1 MAIQLFRAVVPT
13 YSRSEQLFHKEARMN
28 FRITANSSKRTL
40 LSIAS
45 VLIFV
50 CVFNGS
56 FLALVTPGG
65 SGETIIVNRAGAT
78 YQDTE
83 GATYQTISD
92 TVITTVLAVPA
103 LAITPDET
111 APSAIVTPN
120 EQITRLFNICNT
132 GNVEDIFLPTR
143 AEVSAP
149 AAITSIYFD
158 ADSSGTVTPGDVP
171 VQIGQTLTP
180 RLARDTCHG
189 VLFEIQTNNIT
200 PQSLVTI
207 GLTARSTLASPDGG
221 VAQDSGTIINSAGIG
236 AIFTS
241 PVNAGLPPLKLV
253 ENLPLTTGAP
263 GQILN
268 YSIAFRNSGSVAA
281 RQVRAVDDLPVELEY
296 VAGTLRLNNRSLTDA
311 ADSDEGTATA
321 RRVELLIPEI
331 APDSITQIQFQARLS
346 STHTSGNGVV
356 SLAAISAANAPFVN
370 TSNAVVIVNPI
381 GTIYAGSSGGAV
393 RIAGAQ
399 VKVAVDEAGTPLN
412 LVQNTGYA
420 PNIENTN
427 PFASDATGGFG
438 FVLAGNQIGTAGNPV
453 RYVVTV
459 TAPEYRSR
467 VLEVQVRPFG
477 ANGFYQASVRALDG
491 QVVAAANSF
500 SLTNETV
507 ELNNLAA
514 LVFNIPMFDLSS
526 LEISKS
532 ADKQS
537 AEIGDIVSYRIQVR
551 NATASTTNTVFV
563 RDVLPLSFVY
573 AGATAQIE
581 IASNER
587 NLEPE
592 VSGNLLTFNLGELG
606 PGMSATISYRVRI
619 GASASEGEHMNS
631 AVATGVQPNGEIVT
645 TEPGRA
651 VVRVR
656 GGVFSARQIVIG
668 RVFEDRNG
676 NGRFDAGERPVAGAR
691 IYVNN
696 GQSVL
701 TDSAGQYNLPAVSPG
716 SLVLSLDPITLP
728 DNYKLLDDDGR
739 RSSRSWTR
747 LLRTPLGG
755 GSLLRQ
761 NFAIAPS
768 KAEFAVSDELTVIAA
783 KGGFVPDPQAS
794 KEGLRP
800 NTEQKTP
807 TQIAS
812 PNNKL
817 PLNVPVKA
825 ETTRAANEKPS
836 ETYTVESTEKTD
848 PVAPGKLVVL
858 SPQPEDVIMSPAL
871 AVKVSVA
878 NNWTIDGEVNGEKLD
893 AGSIGETRVDNRN
906 QVTTLSFV
914 GISLRPGANV
924 LKLTAVGPKGER
936 GTTIEFKVYGRGPA
950 EKLEIVPAKTT
961 AQTSGRDA
969 VQIEIRGFD
978 RWGHAAAD
986 SQISIET
993 SVGKIFVER
1002 SPNAAIGAGEP
1013 ARQQM
1018 VSLKNGIAT
1027 VQLVGDG
1034 SADVAHL
1041 KAIAG
1046 QREATADVRF
1056 TAEMRPTLMVGLA
1069 EFSFGRAAPEISSTG
1084 DDETTRGQLAFYYRG
1099 RFFGNNL
1106 LTLAYDSQRPL
1117 NRVAGRD
1124 RLGEFDPLDRAYP
1137 IFGDS
1142 STRFEDAQSNSK
1154 IYARLDRR
1162 RSYAMFGDMT
1172 ADLDKPTLTGYGRR
1186 LTGVK
1191 LHLENASGDF
1201 VSLTGARPDT
1211 AFARDVIPGGGLS
1224 LVRLSHGE
1232 ILAGSEIVTLE
1243 VRDRRNPEIVLSRE
1257 NLIRSID
1264 YNLNPLIGEIF
1275 FMRPISTFDHL
1286 LNLVQV
1292 VITYEHRG
1300 GNASNY
1306 VYTGRAER
1314 TVKRFGLR
1322 FGASYINQQQGEV
1335 GAFQL
1340 GGVDIAKTLPLGG
1353 SLNFE
1358 AAFSRGR
1365 FASGVKVFDFYN
1377 GGSGI
1382 AQTDDAGREH
1392 NGSAITVK
1400 LEQPLPFFQSRLRAD
1415 FQRSTEDFYN
1425 PFGAT
1430 MAPGNQRSF
1439 VGLEMRPSPERTFS
1453 FGFTDE
1459 RNKTRNVGNSRRT
1472 FSALWSEQWF
1482 DNLRTTLGF
1491 EHRQFDDELSD
1502 REVDSNLVTA
1512 AIEYRPTSKFEF
1524 SLKREQNLGEA
1535 DPTYPN
1541 QTIFSAKYALNS
1553 NAKLFFTQRLASA
1566 PITPIGD
1573 FSGSGLASTKS
1584 RRETAFGIETKIP
1597 RLGALSGRY
1606 QIENGANGSD
1616 SFAVIGLQNRWALN
1630 EKVSIE
1636 TGFERGFLLKGTGD
1650 SFNSATLGL
1659 SWTPVEGFRA
1669 STRYELRDR
1678 DGLGQLFAV
1687 GAVGKLGGNWT
1698 TMARGEWMRSKFN
1711 NRSASSSSLTSALA
1725 YRPIDSDKYALLFSY
1740 NQRSMTQTA
1749 ADINGVAQKAT
1760 RDRSDT
1766 LSSDGLYQVNK
1777 GLELYGRFALRFNG
1791 NGNNSTVY
1799 TSALT
1804 YLAQVRAQQ
1813 RINNYLDFAVQ
1824 GRWLAQPVTGTR
1836 RMSAGTEVG
1845 YWVLPDL
1852 RLGGGYNF
1860 TDVRESQGNFA
1871 VKPERGGF
1879 YFTISSKL
1887 SNLFNL
1893 FGTSDS
1899 GLKTTST
1906 GPEPPEA
1913 KAARNK

>member
-1 MAIQLFRAVVPT
+1 
-13 YSRSEQLFHKEARMN
+13 MN

-45 VLIFV
+45 ILLFV
-50 CVFNGS
+50 CVFTGS
-56 FLALVTPGG
+56 FFALVTSPPW
-65 SGETIIVNRAGAT
+65 GETVIVNRAEAT
-78 YQDTE
+78 YSDADGT
-83 GATYQTISD
+83 TYQTVSD

-120 EQITRLFNICNT
+120 EQITRFFSICNT

-143 AEVSAP
+143 GEVSTP
-149 AAITSIYFD
+149 AAITNIYFD
-158 ADSSGTVTPGDVP
+158 SDSSGTVTPGDVP

-180 RLARDTCHG
+180 RLVPGTCHG
-189 VLFEIQTNNIT
+189 VLFEIQTNNIA
-200 PQSLVTI
+200 PQTLVTI
-207 GLTARSTLASPDGG
+207 GLTARSTLASPNGG
-221 VAQDSGTIINSAGIG
+221 VVQDNGTIINSAGIG

-241 PVNAGLPPLKLV
+241 PANPSLPPLGLV
-253 ENLPLTTGAP
+253 ENLALTTGAP
-263 GQILN
+263 GQVLN
-268 YSIAFRNSGSVAA
+268 YSIVFRNGGSVAA
-281 RQVRAVDDLPVELEY
+281 RQVRVMDDLPVELEY
-296 VAGTLRLNNRSLTDA
+296 VAGTLRLNNRSLTDI
-311 ADSDEGTATA
+311 ADEDEGTATA
-321 RRVELLIPEI
+321 RHIELLIPEI
-331 APDSITQIQFQARLS
+331 APDAVTELKFQARLS
-346 STHTSGNGVV
+346 STNTIGNGVINIA
-356 SLAAISAANAPFVN
+356 SLSAANAPSVN
-370 TSNAVVIVNPI
+370 TSVAAVIVNPI
-381 GTIYAGSSGGAV
+381 GTLYAGSSGGSV
-393 RIAGAQ
+393 RIAGAH
-399 VKVAVDEAGTPLN
+399 VKVAVDETGTPLN
-412 LVQNTGYA
+412 LVQNAGYS
-420 PNIENTN
+420 PNAENTN

-438 FVLAGNQIGTAGNPV
+438 FVLADNQMGTAGNPV
-453 RYVVTV
+453 RYLVTV
-459 TAPEYRSR
+459 TAPGYRPR
-467 VLEVQVRPFG
+467 ILEAYVQPSG

-491 QVVAAANSF
+491 QAIASANSF
-500 SLTNETV
+500 SLTNEPV
-507 ELNNLAA
+507 DLNNLAA
-514 LVFNIPMFDLSS
+514 LVFNIPMFELSS

-537 AEIGDIVSYRIQVR
+537 AQIGDIVSYRIQIR
-551 NATASTTNTVFV
+551 NATASTINSAFV

-573 AGATAQIE
+573 AAATAQIE
-581 IASNER
+581 IAGNAR

-592 VSGNLLTFNLGELG
+592 VSGNLLTFNIGELG
-606 PGMSATISYRVRI
+606 AGMSAAISYRLRVS
-619 GASASEGEHMNS
+619 ASASEGEHMNS
-631 AVATGVQPNGEIVT
+631 AVATGVQQNGEIIT

-656 GGVFSARQIVIG
+656 GGVFSTRQIVIG

-676 NGRFDAGERPVAGAR
+676 NGQFDAGERPVAGAR
-691 IYVNN
+691 IYMNN

-701 TDSAGQYNLPAVSPG
+701 TDAAGQYNLPAVSPG

-728 DNYKLLDDDGR
+728 DNYKLLDDAGR
-739 RSSRSWTR
+739 KSSNSWTR

-761 NFAIAPS
+761 NFAIAPG
-768 KAEFAVSDELTVIAA
+768 KAEFAVSDSVKVIAA
-783 KGGFVPDPQAS
+783 KGSFMPEFQAT
-794 KEGLRP
+794 KEIAGADSERKKP
-800 NTEQKTP
+800 I
-807 TQIAS
+807 QIAS
-812 PNNKL
+812 LNNAL
-817 PLNVPVKA
+817 PLNAPVKA
-825 ETTRAANEKPS
+825 DTTRAASGKSS
-836 ETYTVESTEKTD
+836 ETYTVESTETTE
-848 PVAPGKLVVL
+848 PVAPGKLLVL
-858 SPQPEDVIMSPAL
+858 SPHPEDVIMSPAL
-871 AVKVSVA
+871 AVKASVA
-878 NNWTIDGEVNGEKLD
+878 NNWTIDGEVNGKKLD
-893 AGSIGETRVDNRN
+893 AGSIGETRVNNRS

-924 LKLTAVGPKGER
+924 LKLTAVGAKGER
-936 GTTIEFKVYGRGPA
+936 GTTVEFKVYGRGPT
-950 EKLEIVPAKTT
+950 EKLEIIPAKSTV
-961 AQTSGRDA
+961 QTGGLDA
-969 VQIEIRGFD
+969 LQVEIRAFD
-978 RWGHAAAD
+978 RWGRPAAD
-986 SQISIET
+986 AQISIET
-993 SVGKIFVER
+993 SVGKIFGER
-1002 SPNAAIGAGEP
+1002 SPNPATDAGGP

-1027 VQLVGDG
+1027 VQLIGDG

-1046 QREATADVRF
+1046 QHEATADVRF
-1056 TAEMRPTLMVGLA
+1056 MAEMRPTLMAGLA

-1084 DDETTRGQLAFYYRG
+1084 DDEKTRGRLAFYYRS
-1099 RFFGNNL
+1099 RLFGNNL
-1106 LTLAYDSQRPL
+1106 LTLAYDSQQPL

-1154 IYARLDRR
+1154 IYARLDRG

-1186 LTGVK
+1186 LTGAK
-1191 LHLENASGDF
+1191 FHLENASGDF

-1224 LVRLSHGE
+1224 LVRLSHDE
-1232 ILAGSEIVTLE
+1232 ILAGSEVVTLE

-1292 VITYEHRG
+1292 VVTYEHRG

-1322 FGASYINQQQGEV
+1322 LGASYINQQQGEV
-1335 GAFQL
+1335 GSFQVS
-1340 GGVDIAKTLPLGG
+1340 GVDIVKALPLGG

-1358 AAFSRGR
+1358 AALSRGK
-1365 FASGVKVFDFYN
+1365 FASGVKVFDFYG
-1377 GGSGI
+1377 GGSDT

-1392 NGSAITVK
+1392 NGLAVTVK
-1400 LEQPLPFFQSRLRAD
+1400 LDQPLPFFQSRLRAD
-1415 FQRSTEDFYN
+1415 FQRSTPDFYN

-1430 MAPGNQRSF
+1430 MAPGNQRFF
-1439 VGLEMRPSPERTFS
+1439 VGLEMRPASKRTFS

-1491 EHRQFDDELSD
+1491 EHRRFDDELSD
-1502 REVDSNLVTA
+1502 RDVNSNLVTA
-1512 AIEYRPTSKFEF
+1512 AIEYRPTSKLEF

-1553 NAKLFFTQRLASA
+1553 NARLFFTQRLASA

-1573 FSGSGLASTKS
+1573 FSGSGFTSTNS

-1606 QIENGANGSD
+1606 QLESGVNGMD

-1630 EKVSIE
+1630 KKVSLE
-1636 TGFERGFLLKGTGD
+1636 AGFERGFLLSGNGD
-1650 SFNSATLGL
+1650 SFNSGTLGL
-1659 SWTPVEGFRA
+1659 SWTPVEGFRTSA
-1669 STRYELRDR
+1669 RYELRDR

-1687 GAVGKLGGNWT
+1687 GAVGKIGDNWT
-1698 TMARGEWMRSKFN
+1698 ALARGEWMRSKFN
-1711 NRSASSSSLTSALA
+1711 NRSASSTNLTSAVA

-1740 NQRSMTQTA
+1740 NQRSMMQTG
-1749 ADINGVAQKAT
+1749 ADINGIAQKAT
-1760 RDRSDT
+1760 RDRSDS
-1766 LSSDGLYQVNK
+1766 LSSDGLYQVNE

-1845 YWVLPDL
+1845 YWLLPDL
-1852 RLGGGYNF
+1852 RLGAGYNF
-1860 TDVRESQGNFA
+1860 TDVRESQGIFA

-1887 SNLFNL
+1887 SNIFDL
-1893 FGTSDS
+1893 FGTPRND
-1899 GLKTTST
+1899 LATKTETT
-1906 GPEPPEA
+1906 KTVNATAPA
-1913 KAARNK
+1913 K